1 MFFVFAKGAIMSLS
15 TCMSKEMRTDWFKSE
30 FPRGCQINVP
40 SLEGGYVRE
49 SLEIESRHQ
58 QGEKALLLLMKV
70 LWAMQRLPFYGY
82 K

>member
-1 MFFVFAKGAIMSLS
+1 MHEQGNADLLVQERVREGL
-15 TCMSKEMRTDWFKSE
+15 
-30 FPRGCQINVP
+30 PINVP
-40 SLEGGYVRE
+40 SLEGGYMRE